1 MHLVNGQGMPEHSAA
16 RACGQVDLDG
26 LKDFVTAA
34 RQLQLHG
41 QMTKELHIVAHRME
55 WGNDE
60 LFTLSTNLKLGLLDV
75 SWNRN
80 DDVDWVN
87 LIRIV
92 ADFQCSPGQRRRHRH
107 GEIFHP
113 APNRSSGVADCSF
126 ELIARG
132 AALSAHDVRRLLR
145 QPLRFALN
153 IAYSH
158 YGSDGARMVARA
170 IEMGTWGTAR
180 GLVVRRPLRPF
191 WRAELTEIHL
201 CDVCSCQKY

>member
-1 MHLVNGQGMPEHSAA
+1 MHLVNGQGTPENSAA

-41 QMTKELHIVAHRME
+41 QMTKELHIVARRME
-55 WGNDE
+55 WGYHE
-60 LFTLSTNLKLGLLDV
+60 LFMLSTNLKLGLLDV

-87 LIRIV
+87 FIKIV
-92 ADFQCSPGQRRRHRH
+92 ADFQCSPGQRRRHRR
-107 GEIFHP
+107 GEIFP
-113 APNRSSGVADCSF
+113 TAPNRSSGVADCSF

-145 QPLRFALN
+145 QPLRFALGN
-153 IAYSH
+153 ALEEPPELHEQEAKAWVQAKSRIHAPV
-158 YGSDGARMVARA
+158 RVP
-170 IEMGTWGTAR
+170 R
-180 GLVVRRPLRPF
+180 GLLAPTSTCA
-191 WRAELTEIHL
+191 AEEG
-201 CDVCSCQKY
+201 DAA

>member
-92 ADFQCSPGQRRRHRH
+92 ADFQCS
-107 GEIFHP
+107 GE
-113 APNRSSGVADCSF
+113 AG
-126 ELIARG
+126 ETK
-132 AALSAHDVRRLLR
+132 VRTRY
-145 QPLRFALN
+145 FW
-153 IAYSH
+153 
-158 YGSDGARMVARA
+158 YGG
-170 IEMGTWGTAR
+170 
-180 GLVVRRPLRPF
+180 
-191 WRAELTEIHL
+191 
-201 CDVCSCQKY
+201 